1 MITAISLWLVE
12 AVGGLGYAGIF
23 ILMAVESS
31 VFPLPSEI
39 VVIPAGY
46 LVYKGEM
53 NYALV
58 VLAGTFGSLMGALFN
73 YFIALKLG
81 RSLLLRYGK
90 YIFFK
95 PHHLEKVETFF
106 RQHGEISTFS
116 GRLLI
121 GVRHFISLPAGLARM
136 NLVKFSLYTILGSF
150 IWVNIL
156 ALLGFFIGENEEL
169 IKKYLTYVI
178 IAIIILIAIAIFFYI
193 KKVSKKTPPKSI

>member
-1 MITAISLWLVE
+1 MAI
-12 AVGGLGYAGIF
+12 
-23 ILMAVESS
+23 ESS

-46 LVYKGEM
+46 LVHQGEM

-58 VLAGTFGSLMGALFN
+58 VLAGTFGSLIGALFN

-81 RSLLLRYGK
+81 RALLLRYGK

-95 PHHLEKVETFF
+95 PHHLEKVEIFF
-106 RQHGEISTFS
+106 SKHGEISTFS
-116 GRLLI
+116 GRLLL

-136 NLVKFSLYTILGSF
+136 NLSKFCFYTILGSF

-156 ALLGFFIGENEEL
+156 ALLGYFIGENQDL
-169 IKKYLTYVI
+169 IHRYLTFIIIFLIIAVI
-178 IAIIILIAIAIFFYI
+178 IMAVVYI
-193 KKVSKKTPPKSI
+193 WRKNRRKNLS